1 MTVGAA
7 GSVGRRVTVA
17 VVVEV
22 AVVVAVAV
30 CVGVGGSGL
39 AVGVRVIVGRD
50 VASVG
55 AEVSVADG
63 GAVDVADGGAIV
75 RDVSRDRAGERE
87 G

>member
-1 MTVGAA
+1 VTVGAA
-7 GSVGRRVTVA
+7 GSVGRRVT
-17 VVVEV
+17 V

-55 AEVSVADG
+55 AEVSVAAG
-63 GAVDVADGGAIV
+63 GALDVADGGAIV